1 MKISTY
7 LLLCDI
13 SASPLLIAGIAPG
26 LANGATFITGQ
37 ELELAMN
44 LREDTMLYRRLN
56 TVSRRET
63 WTPTQRS

>member
-44 LREDTMLYRRLN
+44 LREDTML
-56 TVSRRET
+56 
-63 WTPTQRS
+63 